1 MSMHM
6 NEALLLGRLGKD
18 PEFASTQGGREVVKC
33 SLCTNEVWRD
43 GAGNRQEA
51 ATWHNIVIWNKGA
64 IALVRAGSGLR
75 KGDEVLVRGKI
86 SHRSYTDKSNVERW
100 VSEVVL
106 GQFSGD
112 LRLIGGRKDAGGSG
126 GDGAGAGSSGGGFG
140 GTPSGTDDLDDDVP
154 F

>member
-1 MSMHM
+1 MAMHV

-18 PEFASTQGGREVVKC
+18 PEFASTQGGREVVKF

-51 ATWHNIVIWNKGA
+51 AIWHNIVIWNKGA
-64 IALVRAGSGLR
+64 IALARSGQGLR

-86 SHRSYTDKSNVERW
+86 SHRSYQDKAGVDRW
-100 VSEVVL
+100 VSEIVL
-106 GQFSGD
+106 GQYSGQMW
-112 LRLIGGRKDAGGSG
+112 LQGGRKDVAAADTGWGESG
-126 GDGAGAGSSGGGFG
+126 YA
-140 GTPSGTDDLDDDVP
+140 PPDLDDDVP